1 MTDWQ
6 IPSNSYLS
14 LFLIDLGKSRDYCIP
29 RGVRARVSGH
39 SSTLHIE
46 RSLHLSNYF
55 DWQPRFDSFAHGC
68 TQQPLRCCRI
78 SFGTGKWKM
87 QCSLCRERLKISAKQ
102 NTSVLN
108 NYFFFV
114 TTVLSDSVGP
124 TLHYCCVSLRGA
136 MLCFISWFVVLG
148 CVYVVLC
155 SILLYLI
162 RKVYI
167 RIKLNWFCI
176 MFRVLQ
182 LTLVTN
188 SAAPLSS

>member
-1 MTDWQ
+1 
-6 IPSNSYLS
+6 
-14 LFLIDLGKSRDYCIP
+14 
-29 RGVRARVSGH
+29 
-39 SSTLHIE
+39 
-46 RSLHLSNYF
+46 
-55 DWQPRFDSFAHGC
+55 
-68 TQQPLRCCRI
+68 
-78 SFGTGKWKM
+78 M

-124 TLHYCCVSLRGA
+124 TLHYCCVTLRGA
-136 MLCFISWFVVLG
+136 MLCSISWFVVLG
-148 CVYVVLC
+148 CVYAVLC